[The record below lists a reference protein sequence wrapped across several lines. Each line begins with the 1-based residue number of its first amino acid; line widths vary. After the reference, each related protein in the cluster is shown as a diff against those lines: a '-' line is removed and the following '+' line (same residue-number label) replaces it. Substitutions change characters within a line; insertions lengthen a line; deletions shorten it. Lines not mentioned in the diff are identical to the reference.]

1 MSVVRLARFE
11 LRRMTRGR
19 LPRAALAV
27 LTVIPLL
34 YGALYLYAFWD
45 PYARMDRIPVALVN
59 ADRQVTAGDGSQV
72 HAGRDLTEE
81 LLDRRVFGWQVTDA
95 GDAAAGLRSGRYHLI
110 FSIPEDF
117 SAALAASPEPGQPA
131 RRGEL
136 KVVSDD
142 ATNYLSGLLARS
154 AFSEIRAAAAES
166 TAEGYFA
173 RMLVGF
179 TDAKAEIG
187 RAADGAGKL
196 ADGLG
201 ESEAGAGKIADGLD
215 TSRAGAGSLA
225 DGLGASA
232 SGAGTLAGGLKRTAQ
247 GADQLAAG
255 LDELRTGAAQ
265 LADGTARAATRTRA
279 VADKVNGAADRVG
292 PVLRENT
299 DRIAESA
306 AAVAEG
312 AQALA
317 DGLDALPRRARDA
330 VTRAEQVRDRLDALV
345 AEHPELA
352 DDPTVVAA
360 RTAAQAAV
368 TAARAVSGALD
379 DADLA
384 ALRDRMTTVAATA
397 RKIAEAAP
405 HLAGDVAA
413 ARAKVNE
420 LADGLSTLAAG
431 SAELRDGLGSA
442 ATGAEELRGAL
453 FRLATGA
460 RELDGGLDR
469 LSSGG
474 ERLADGLT
482 RLESGAG
489 DLADG
494 LTRLGG
500 GAGDLA
506 DGLAAGAEEIPG
518 YDDADARAAILGDP
532 VALER
537 TARNPAGSYGVGF
550 APYFLGLALWVGA
563 MVTYLLLRPVNRRHV
578 MSGAP
583 AWRVALAGWLPAA
596 AIGLAQAGVL
606 FAVVT
611 LVLGLD
617 PARPA
622 ATVGLLALV
631 SLAFTAIMQWLG
643 AQLGPAGRLA
653 SLALLML
660 QLTSSGGTYPVQ
672 TSPGFFQAIHPWLPM
687 SYVVAGLRHTINGGA
702 AGPVLTAAV
711 VLAGFGLAAL
721 GLTGLA
727 ARRSRRLTPA
737 TLHPELA
744 M

>member
-1 MSVVRLARFE
+1 MSVLRLARFE
-11 LRRMTRGR
+11 LRRLTRGR

-45 PYARMDRIPVALVN
+45 PYGKLDRIPVALVN
-59 ADRQVTAGDGSQV
+59 ADRPATAADGSPV
-72 HAGRDLTEE
+72 RAGQDLTDE
-81 LLDRRVFGWQVTDA
+81 LLDRRVFGWHVTDPR
-95 GDAAAGLRSGRYHLI
+95 DAAAGLRSGRYHLI
-110 FSIPEDF
+110 FSIPADF
-117 SAALAASPEPGQPA
+117 SATLAAGPEPDRPA

-136 KVVSDD
+136 KLVNDD

-154 AFSEIRAAAAES
+154 AFGEIRAAAAES
-166 TAEGYFA
+166 AAKDYFA

-179 TDAKAEIG
+179 TDARAETA
-187 RAADGAGKL
+187 RAADGAGQL

-201 ESEAGAGKIADGLD
+201 RSEAGAGTIADGLG
-215 TSRAGAGSLA
+215 TSGAGADQLA
-225 DGLGASA
+225 DGLG
-232 SGAGTLAGGLKRTAQ
+232 GAAAGAQTLAGGLDRSVR
-247 GADQLAAG
+247 GVDELAAG
-255 LDELRTGAAQ
+255 LGELRAGAGQ
-265 LADGTARAATRTRA
+265 LADGTARAATETRA
-279 VADKVNGAADRVG
+279 VADRVNGAAERIE
-292 PVLRENT
+292 PVLRDNAG
-299 DRIAESA
+299 RIEQA
-306 AAVAEG
+306 ATAIAEG

-317 DGLDALPRRARDA
+317 DGLDALPRRAEDA
-330 VTRAEQVRDRLDALV
+330 VSRAEEVRDRLAALV

-352 DDPTVVAA
+352 DDRSVVAA
-360 RTAAQAAV
+360 RAAATAAV
-368 TAARAVSGALD
+368 EAARAVTTTLDGAELT
-379 DADLA
+379 
-384 ALRDRMTTVAATA
+384 ALRDRMTGVAATA
-397 RKIAEAAP
+397 REIAAAAP
-405 HLAGDVAA
+405 HLADDVAT

-420 LADGLSTLAAG
+420 LATGLGTLARG
-431 SAELRDGLGSA
+431 SAELRDGLGTA
-442 ATGAEELRGAL
+442 AGGADELRGGL

-460 RELDGGLDR
+460 RELDGGLTR
-469 LSSGG
+469 LGDGS

-489 DLADG
+489 DLAAG

-506 DGLAAGAEEIPG
+506 DGLTAGADRLPG
-518 YDDADARAAILGDP
+518 YDDAEARADVLGDP

-537 TARNPAGSYGVGF
+537 STRNPAGAYGVGF

-563 MVTYLLLRPVNRRHV
+563 MITYLLLRPLNRRHV

-596 AIGLAQAGVL
+596 AIGLAQAGML

-611 LVLGLD
+611 LALGLD

-622 ATVGLLALV
+622 ATFGLLALA
-631 SLAFTAIMQWLG
+631 SLAFTAIVQWLG

-653 SLALLML
+653 ALALLML

-672 TSPGFFQAIHPWLPM
+672 TSPGFFQVVHPWLPM
-687 SYVVAGLRHTINGGA
+687 SYLVAGLRHTVNGGPV
-702 AGPVLTAAV
+702 GPVLTGAA
-711 VLAGFGLAAL
+711 VLAGFAAGALA
-721 GLTGLA
+721 LTVAA

-737 TLHPELA
+737 TLHPELT